1 MNGGRATVLGAGLV
15 GALAAIY
22 LTRRGLSVEVYE
34 RRGDPRAVAG
44 PAGRSINLT
53 LCHRGLAALDAVGI
67 GGEVRALAVPALRR
81 RIHGPRGE
89 VADQPYGNR
98 GEAIHSISRNGL
110 NRALIDLAERRFG
123 VVFRFGHDLEGLDLA
138 GGALRLR
145 DAASGRTSELRF
157 ERLVAADGANS
168 RVRRKLVEEGRVE
181 QSEVFL
187 DQVYRELPL
196 PPAAGGDWALAPD
209 ALHIWPR
216 GRYMLI
222 GFANPDRTFTC
233 ALHLPVEGEPSIA
246 TIAGERDLIALFERS
261 FPDVLPLLPDLARDY
276 FTASPSRM
284 VTVRCF
290 PWAFDGRVVLLGDAA
305 HAVFPS
311 YGQGANCGF
320 EGCRELDRCLDRH
333 RDDWPRAL
341 ADYQAG
347 RKRHADAIADLSD
360 RHFHEIRDQVADPR
374 FQLRKRI
381 ELRVQEVLGDA
392 WAPLYSLISFTEM
405 PYLDAIEL
413 EGRRRPLIDRLMAVD
428 GIERQLDDGCFDRL
442 LLAQPEI
449 TEDPEPASAP
459 GRQGG
464 RP

>member
-1 MNGGRATVLGAGLV
+1 MSGGRATVLGAGLV

-22 LTRRGLSVEVYE
+22 LTRRGLAVEVYE

-53 LCHRGLAALDAVGI
+53 LCQRGLAALDAVGI
-67 GGEVRALAVPALRR
+67 GDEVRALAVPALRR
-81 RIHGPRGE
+81 QIHGPCGE

-98 GEAIHSISRNGL
+98 GEAIHSIGRNLL
-110 NRALIDLAERRFG
+110 NRTLIDLAERRFG
-123 VVFRFGHDLEGLDLA
+123 VVFRFDHALDGLDLA
-138 GGALRLR
+138 GASLRLS
-145 DAASGRTSELRF
+145 DAASGRTTELRF
-157 ERLVAADGANS
+157 ERLVAADGAFS
-168 RVRRKLVEEGRVE
+168 RVRKQLVADGRAE

-187 DQVYRELPL
+187 DQVYKELPL
-196 PPAAGGDWALAPD
+196 PPAADGGWALAPE

-222 GFANPDRTFTC
+222 GFANTDRTFTC
-233 ALHLPVEGEPSIA
+233 ALHLPVSGEPSIA
-246 TIAGERDLIALFERS
+246 SIAGERELVALFERS
-261 FPDVLPLLPDLARDY
+261 FPDVLPLLPDLARD
-276 FTASPSRM
+276 FFAAPPSRM

-305 HAVFPS
+305 HAIYPS
-311 YGQGANCGF
+311 YGQGANSGF

-341 ADYQAG
+341 AEYQDE

-413 EGRRRPLIDRLMAVD
+413 ERRRRPLIDRLMTVD
-428 GIERQLDDGCFDRL
+428 GIEQQLDDGRLDRL
-442 LLAQPEI
+442 LLGQPEI
-449 TEDPEPASAP
+449 TEDPEPASVP
-459 GRQGG
+459 DRQGG